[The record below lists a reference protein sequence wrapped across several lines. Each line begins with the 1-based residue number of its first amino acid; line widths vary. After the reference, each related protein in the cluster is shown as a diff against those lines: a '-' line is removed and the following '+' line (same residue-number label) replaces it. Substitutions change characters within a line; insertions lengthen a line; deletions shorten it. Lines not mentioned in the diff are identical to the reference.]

1 MENKQTMIEVQ
12 NLCKSFH
19 KLEVLKDISTTF
31 YKNEVVSIIGPSGGG
46 KSTFL
51 RCLNLLEKP
60 TSGHIV
66 FDGVD
71 ICDRHQN
78 KNRGSNTRWANT
90 WAWTAGVCILLLSAS
105 TGTARSRRGAVRM
118 YRAFR

>member
-60 TSGHIV
+60 TA
-66 FDGVD
+66 
-71 ICDRHQN
+71 
-78 KNRGSNTRWANT
+78 GSLFTSSATRLIYRMIAF
-90 WAWTAGVCILLLSAS
+90 
-105 TGTARSRRGAVRM
+105 ART
-118 YRAFR
+118 